1 MRTGSFATIQQKAEY
16 VWRCILR
23 QQLVKMLAALLGI
36 MSVVIVMA
44 EATLLFE
51 ADLSLFSVI
60 LRMVDEEVLLQVGW

>member
-1 MRTGSFATIQQKAEY
+1 M
-16 VWRCILR
+16 
-23 QQLVKMLAALLGI
+23 VKMLAALLGI